1 VGPSWRLSEQICVLA
16 NLFLQRYRTLWI
28 LRMGAKI
35 ATCERGKIAITR
47 EDLKTVVYLKTEHL
61 VDGRSVNVI
70 PLRDGENW
78 RMWIDTGNGLVEGKM
93 IDVVEGDYVGR
104 SAAKPTD
111 LSLSRRCAPS
121 GVDPW
126 ITGNSDVRVAVQH

>member
-1 VGPSWRLSEQICVLA
+1 
-16 NLFLQRYRTLWI
+16 
-28 LRMGAKI
+28 MGAKI

-121 GVDPW
+121 GVDPVLTEKPEV
-126 ITGNSDVRVAVQH
+126 IHPDEKSPNSGERPIFLVVGKANVQSTKHDVL